1 MANKADQLPV
11 WNSKKKRGS
20 KPISDLTMSVQSG
33 GTVDDPGGGPP
44 QAHPVVNYVSSA
56 QAGGR
61 KSEKKR

>member
-1 MANKADQLPV
+1 
-11 WNSKKKRGS
+11 
-20 KPISDLTMSVQSG
+20 MSVQSG

-44 QAHPVVNYVSSA
+44 QAHPVVNSVTSA